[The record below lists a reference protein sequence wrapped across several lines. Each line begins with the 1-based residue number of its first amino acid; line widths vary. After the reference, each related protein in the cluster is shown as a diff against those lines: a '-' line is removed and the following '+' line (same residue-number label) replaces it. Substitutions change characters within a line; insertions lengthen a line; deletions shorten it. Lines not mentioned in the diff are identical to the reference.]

1 MAIEKPTIEVENKAS
16 NFEQGPMVQEYFP
29 TTTEQAKMGVKRF
42 LEAQEK
48 SSVFRKATEEDPDL
62 LHAIAGLKP
71 EIGFYCVSR
80 IYYC

>member
-42 LEAQEK
+42 LEAFWRFNK
-48 SSVFRKATEEDPDL
+48 
-62 LHAIAGLKP
+62 
-71 EIGFYCVSR
+71 
-80 IYYC
+80 